1 MYSLHAK
8 REREREKHNEQI
20 YRKYTCTSTYEM
32 YERYFTLNI
41 YEFPFGKNARRW
53 KKCNINDL
61 PLMHCN
67 FVLWFNRFLAHW
79 LLEHWWL
86 NNRERVN
93 GREWNPKYA
102 KKYSRTA
109 GIEVWKRRVSKKSSY
124 STQSKHQRCF
134 MPFHSPNLIYIV
146 LLCEHTHT
154 YTLDNFRSKSVGMH
168 VFERAR
174 QRIFIILIET
184 WCKWFQAPPCVS
196 TVDTSVCAFSLHFC
210 SVLPWIFILW
220 PPFYMLHDSRACV
233 WILSHFISTD
243 VANRKCTQAGAPM
256 FASQKKPHHA
266 HAKMRNRKSIF
277 FILFY
282 FMTDLAWYKQV
293 SHTHTIVSSAT
304 YNVVR
309 ALATSLH
316 SNWVRENSKGK

>member
-1 MYSLHAK
+1 MVQSIFGSLTIGTLVV
-8 REREREKHNEQI
+8 EQQ
-20 YRKYTCTSTYEM
+20 
-32 YERYFTLNI
+32 
-41 YEFPFGKNARRW
+41 
-53 KKCNINDL
+53 
-61 PLMHCN
+61 
-67 FVLWFNRFLAHW
+67 
-79 LLEHWWL
+79 
-86 NNRERVN
+86 RERVN

-109 GIEVWKRRVSKKSSY
+109 GIEVWKSEREEFQKNLAIPLNRNIIVVLCPSIRQIWY
-124 STQSKHQRCF
+124 ILYCCAST
-134 MPFHSPNLIYIV
+134 
-146 LLCEHTHT
+146 HTHT

-220 PPFYMLHDSRACV
+220 PPFYISHDSRACA

-277 FILFY
+277 SILFY

-304 YNVVR
+304 YNVVC

-316 SNWVRENSKGK
+316 LNWVRENCWRQFTWNSKGK

>member
-1 MYSLHAK
+1 MVQSIFGSLTIGTLVVEQQRESKWKGMESQICKKVFTNCWHWRV
-8 REREREKHNEQI
+8 RERERDK
-20 YRKYTCTSTYEM
+20 
-32 YERYFTLNI
+32 
-41 YEFPFGKNARRW
+41 G
-53 KKCNINDL
+53 
-61 PLMHCN
+61 
-67 FVLWFNRFLAHW
+67 
-79 LLEHWWL
+79 
-86 NNRERVN
+86 
-93 GREWNPKYA
+93 
-102 KKYSRTA
+102 
-109 GIEVWKRRVSKKSSY
+109 VSKKSSY

-277 FILFY
+277 SILFY

-293 SHTHTIVSSAT
+293 SHTTQLSVQQPTMSCAP
-304 YNVVR
+304 
-309 ALATSLH
+309 LPLH
-316 SNWVRENSKGK
+316 FI